1 MKPSLHA
8 TLDDIY
14 ARFHKPEFMR
24 MDPIEYVR
32 KFKEPRDI
40 EIVGLLASSLAYGQV
55 ENIRRNIERVL
66 SVTGNA
72 VSDFVCATSYRDK
85 QKMLKTFKHRFNDG
99 GDIALLFECVKRAFR
114 EKGSIQALF
123 AEGMRLGD
131 PDIKNA
137 LSEFVKKLNAWAV
150 DIGGE
155 TGKSFRHLL
164 PSPSAGSP
172 CKRLN
177 MYLRWMV
184 RKNDGIDLGLW
195 NNLSPA
201 MLIIPVDTHVAAIA
215 RRYKMTRRKTAD
227 WRMAEEITGELKKI
241 SPFDPVKY
249 DFSLCRAGMVSFRN
263 CI

>member
-1 MKPSLHA
+1 MRPSLHA

-32 KFKEPRDI
+32 KFREPRDI

-55 ENIRRNIERVL
+55 ENIRKNIERVL

-72 VSDFVCATSYRDK
+72 VSDFVCATSFKDK
-85 QKMLKTFKHRFNDG
+85 REMLKAFKHRFNDG
-99 GDIALLFECVKRAFR
+99 ADIALLFECAKRAVR
-114 EKGSIQALF
+114 EKVSIQALF
-123 AEGMRLGD
+123 TEGMRKGD
-131 PDIKNA
+131 TNIKNA
-137 LSEFVKKLNAWAV
+137 LNEFVKKLNAWAI

-155 TGKSFRHLL
+155 TGRSFRHLL
-164 PSPSAGSP
+164 PLPSAGSP

-184 RKNDGIDLGLW
+184 RKDDGIDLGIW
-195 NNLSPA
+195 RDVPPA
-201 MLIIPVDTHVAAIA
+201 MLVIPVDTHVAAIA
-215 RRYKMTRRKTAD
+215 RRYKLTGRKSID
-227 WRMAEEITGELKKI
+227 WRMAEEITATLKKI

-249 DFSLCRAGMVSFRN
+249 DFSLCRVGMISFRKR
-263 CI
+263 